1 MILKMDAEQETINH
15 GLERD
20 LERLKKASM
29 ESADDMSP
37 FVQDR

>member
-1 MILKMDAEQETINH
+1 MILKMDSEQEIINN

-20 LERLKKASM
+20 LVRLKKASM